1 MKYLKSIL
9 SIFIA
14 LVIVLSTITA
24 PRALTS
30 DEIETQIQQLK
41 EEKEQLKEQLDNL
54 QTQKEE
60 NQDKIVQLMADK
72 AIIDQE
78 IQLLSLDIE
87 NTNKQIMN
95 YNMLIADKQGEL
107 EVAQKNLA
115 ELNQKYKERIRAMEE
130 SGKISFWSVIFRAR
144 SFSDLLDRMHMI
156 EEIAEADNQR
166 MKELA
171 DAAQV
176 VQDAQD
182 ALKAEKQ
189 NLETVK
195 AELDAAQATLNQK
208 KEDSNKLLQELLSE
222 AKNLDELELSF
233 EERERDFLEEIAQME
248 VEYNEAKQ
256 REWEE
261 YLQSLIPPEPE
272 PEPEQPDPPKETQ
285 PDEDKEE
292 TQPTEPEQ
300 KPTEPEEEPE
310 DEKPQEPE
318 KPAFDNSKWYV
329 PCSYVKLTSPFGYRD
344 APTAGASTYHQGVDL
359 AGPAGTPIYATR
371 GGQVIFAGYGSAAG
385 NYVQLDHLD
394 GYRSVYMHLTNYV
407 VKNGQFVAPGELI
420 GYMGSTGVST
430 GPHLHFGI
438 SYNGTYV
445 NPCEFLDLAIW
456 G

>member
-1 MKYLKSIL
+1 MKYFKNIL
-9 SIFIA
+9 SILIA
-14 LVIVLSTITA
+14 FVIVLSALTT

-41 EEKEQLKEQLDNL
+41 EEKEQLQEQLDNL

-95 YNMLIADKQGEL
+95 YNMLIADKQSEL
-107 EVAQKNLA
+107 DIAQQNLA

-130 SGKISFWSVIFRAR
+130 SGKISFWSVIFRAK

-166 MKELA
+166 MKELSA
-171 DAAQV
+171 AAQV

-182 ALKAEKQ
+182 ALKSEKQ

-195 AELDAAQATLNQK
+195 VELDAAQTTLNEK
-208 KEDSNKLLQELLSE
+208 KEASNKLLQELLTE
-222 AKNLDELELSF
+222 AQNLDELELSF

-272 PEPEQPDPPKETQ
+272 PKP
-285 PDEDKEE
+285 EE
-292 TQPTEPEQ
+292 T
-300 KPTEPEEEPE
+300 
-310 DEKPQEPE
+310 KPQEPEKPKEEQKPEQEQPKEEPKEEPEAPKEE

-329 PCSYVKLTSPFGYRD
+329 PCSYVMLTSPFGYRD
-344 APTAGASTYHQGVDL
+344 APTTGASTYHQGVDL

-385 NYVQLDHLD
+385 NYVQIDHLD
-394 GYRSVYMHLTNYV
+394 GYRSVYMHMTNYV
-407 VKNGQFVAPGELI
+407 VKSGQYVAPGELI

-445 NPCEFLDLAIW
+445 NPCEFLNLAIW

>member
-1 MKYLKSIL
+1 MKRFIIIL
-9 SIFIA
+9 LALI
-14 LVIVLSTITA
+14 LVISCA
-24 PRALTS
+24 PIEVHALTS
-30 DEIETQIQQLK
+30 DEIEQQIQQLQ

-107 EVAQKNLA
+107 EVAQKNLT

-130 SGKISFWSVIFRAR
+130 SGKISFWSVVFRAR

-171 DAAQV
+171 AATQV

-182 ALKAEKQ
+182 ALKLEKQ

-195 AELDAAQATLNQK
+195 AELDAAQTTLNQK
-208 KEDSNKLLQELLSE
+208 KEDSNKLLQELLTE
-222 AKNLDELELSF
+222 AQNLDELELSF

-248 VEYNEAKQ
+248 VEYNEVKQ

-272 PEPEQPDPPKETQ
+272 PEPEKPK
-285 PDEDKEE
+285 DEDKPQPPTIPDEE
-292 TQPTEPEQ
+292 TTPEED
-300 KPTEPEEEPE
+300 KEPEE
-310 DEKPQEPE
+310 EKPQEPE

-385 NYVQLDHLD
+385 NYVQIDHLD
-394 GYRSVYMHLTNYV
+394 GYRSVYMHMTNYV
-407 VKNGQFVAPGELI
+407 VKSGQFVAPGELI

>member
-1 MKYLKSIL
+1 MKR
-9 SIFIA
+9 FIA
-14 LVIVLSTITA
+14 ILLALIIVIGCA
-24 PRALTS
+24 PIEVRALTS
-30 DEIETQIQQLK
+30 EEIEQQIQQLQ

-60 NQDKIVQLMADK
+60 NDDQIIQLMAEK

-78 IQLLSLDIE
+78 IQLLSQEIA
-87 NTNKQIMN
+87 NNNKQIMY
-95 YNMLIADKQGEL
+95 YNALIADKQDEL
-107 EVAQKNLA
+107 DAAQKNL
-115 ELNQKYKERIRAMEE
+115 EDLNAKYKERIRAMEE
-130 SGKISFWSVIFRAR
+130 SGSISYWSVLFKAS
-144 SFSDLLDRMHMI
+144 SFADLLDRMHMI
-156 EEIAEADNQR
+156 EEIAAADNR
-166 MKELA
+166 RLKELNE
-171 DAAQV
+171 AAQAV
-176 VQDAQD
+176 EAAKS
-182 ALKAEKQ
+182 ALMAEKQ
-189 NLETVK
+189 NLEAVK
-195 AELDAAQATLNQK
+195 AELDKSKEELDK
-208 KEDSNKLLQELLSE
+208 KKTDSDLLLQELITK
-222 AKNLDELELSF
+222 AHDLDALELSF

-285 PDEDKEE
+285 PDVDKEE
-292 TQPTEPEQ
+292 TQPTEPENS
-300 KPTEPEEEPE
+300 TPEE
-310 DEKPQEPE
+310 EKPQEPE

-385 NYVQLDHLD
+385 NYVQIDHLD
-394 GYRSVYMHLTNYV
+394 GYRSVYMHMTNYV
-407 VKNGQFVAPGELI
+407 VKSGQFVAPGELI

>member
-1 MKYLKSIL
+1 MRRFIIIL
-9 SIFIA
+9 LA
-14 LVIVLSTITA
+14 LILIISCTPIEV
-24 PRALTS
+24 RALTS

-95 YNMLIADKQGEL
+95 YNILIADKQGEL
-107 EVAQKNLA
+107 EVAQKNLD

-130 SGKISFWSVIFRAR
+130 SGKISFWSVLFRAR

-171 DAAQV
+171 AAAQI

-182 ALKAEKQ
+182 ALKLEKQ

-195 AELDAAQATLNQK
+195 AELDAAQTTLNEK
-208 KEDSNKLLQELLSE
+208 KEASNTLLQELLAE
-222 AKNLDELELSF
+222 AQNLDELELSF

-285 PDEDKEE
+285 PDVDKEE
-292 TQPTEPEQ
+292 TQPTEPENS
-300 KPTEPEEEPE
+300 TPEE
-310 DEKPQEPE
+310 EKPQEPE

-385 NYVQLDHLD
+385 NYVQIDHLD
-394 GYRSVYMHLTNYV
+394 GYRSVYMHMTNYV
-407 VKNGQFVAPGELI
+407 VKSGQFVAPGELI